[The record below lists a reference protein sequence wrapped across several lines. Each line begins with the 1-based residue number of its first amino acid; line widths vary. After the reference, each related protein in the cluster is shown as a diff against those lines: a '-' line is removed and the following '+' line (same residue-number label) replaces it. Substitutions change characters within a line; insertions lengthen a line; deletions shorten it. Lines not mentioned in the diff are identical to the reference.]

1 MLCNIVIAKC
11 FKEVLLSTRYKIS
24 KKRFGKCLRRDEG
37 MLHININ
44 KMFGLSPQIILEQS
58 MGCSV
63 HITLIDIV
71 LKTIITFKCI
81 FYI

>member
-1 MLCNIVIAKC
+1 
-11 FKEVLLSTRYKIS
+11 
-24 KKRFGKCLRRDEG
+24 

-81 FYI
+81 YYI